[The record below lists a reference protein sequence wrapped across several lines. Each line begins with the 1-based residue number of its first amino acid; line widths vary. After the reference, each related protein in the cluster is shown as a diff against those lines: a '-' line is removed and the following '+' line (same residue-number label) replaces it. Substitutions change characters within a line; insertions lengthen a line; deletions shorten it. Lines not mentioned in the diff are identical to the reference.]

1 MKIKRERE
9 WEKERESGRKRER
22 KEYRQKKKE
31 REREREREWEKE
43 SERERTRQKQ
53 RYSQILYLHIQWF
66 RQHKISPTAQESF
79 QIFLTDITSYTAYYT
94 AESSFPENGG
104 SFRASHQRHIIVHLG
119 EKVK

>member
-9 WEKERESGRKRER
+9 WEKEREKGIQTEEERER
-22 KEYRQKKKE
+22 GRERGE
-31 REREREREWEKE
+31 REREREKE
-43 SERERTRQKQ
+43 SERERTRRTQ

-66 RQHKISPTAQESF
+66 RQHKISSTAQESF